1 MWIITGFNLELI
13 WGRYTSLFNSRQHSA
28 NADAIADVKSKII
41 ISRRHFFAN
50 VIYSAT

>member
-1 MWIITGFNLELI
+1 MYMCMCVYSLSNL
-13 WGRYTSLFNSRQHSA
+13 RQHSA

-41 ISRRHFFAN
+41 VSHQHFFAD